1 MGEAQNGKGIG
12 IRMKRRAGGLILA
25 MGISIG
31 VLSAVGF
38 SGGRGGIYQAYEI
51 DRRTTPELAK
61 VFMGIGDGVY
71 PWSKPKEKTLPEGTD
86 ETGENSGSQEKIE
99 ELDRE
104 AGNIGESDTSGEPTK
119 EPAGGEADTE
129 ETGIPEEAGQKDENI
144 PGNGNNEPEKPE
156 KPADG
161 DRVTS
166 APVFEK
172 VEEDYFDDALFI
184 GDSRTVGLHD
194 YAGLDNASYYAD
206 VGLTIWDALK
216 KEVVPSKGS
225 HISIAQALKGK
236 QFGKIYIMLGI
247 NEMGT
252 GTPESFG
259 EQYKAV
265 VKELR
270 RLQPNAIIYIQ
281 GIMNVGKKKSD
292 SDKIFNNPNIKK
304 RNNKIKKI
312 ANDKDIF
319 YLDVNEAVVGK
330 NGAIPAKYTFDEVH
344 LKAPYYQLWLDYL
357 KCHAVVR

>member
-1 MGEAQNGKGIG
+1 
-12 IRMKRRAGGLILA
+12 MKKRAGGLVLA

-31 VLSAVGF
+31 VLSAAGF
-38 SGGRGGIYQAYEI
+38 LGSRSGIYQAYEI
-51 DRRTTPELAK
+51 NRRTTPELAK
-61 VFMGIGDGVY
+61 VFMGIGDRVY
-71 PWSKPKEKTLPEGTD
+71 PWSDPEEETLPEGAD
-86 ETGENSGSQEKIE
+86 ETGENSSSQEEIE
-99 ELDRE
+99 EPGMEDD
-104 AGNIGESDTSGEPTK
+104 NIGTSDTLEETTKNPDTSETESGNPDI
-119 EPAGGEADTE
+119 GEADNEGAHTSEIGKGESESPPENTMTE
-129 ETGIPEEAGQKDENI
+129 
-144 PGNGNNEPEKPE
+144 EPEKP
-156 KPADG
+156 AVG
-161 DRVTS
+161 DKVTS
-166 APVFEK
+166 VPEFEE

-206 VGLTIWDALK
+206 VGLTIWDALE

-225 HISIAQALKGK
+225 NISIAKALKGK

-259 EQYKAV
+259 AQYKAV
-265 VKELR
+265 IKQLR

-292 SDKIFNNPNIKK
+292 ADKIFNNPNIKK

-312 ANDKDIF
+312 ANNKDIF
-319 YLDVNEAVVGK
+319 YLDVNEAIVGK